1 MQVPCKLR
9 HPKFVS
15 PLRKELM
22 KMKDIYLVF
31 LFSFSRVESSGYP
44 KKLALVGGP
53 KKWFEKMNVR
63 VTRGLD

>member
-44 KKLALVGGP
+44 KKLALVGAQKNGSR
-53 KKWFEKMNVR
+53 K
-63 VTRGLD
+63 